1 MSVCHAYTLVNR
13 RLLTDPSLDYGSGY
27 MTSRGAR
34 SIIGAL
40 FNIFLIC
47 VGLFTLTA
55 GTYASVES
63 IIMGYDSASFG
74 GPFSCANNGL
84 APAVTA
90 ATATAKRWILE
101 SAGSMMRR

>member
-1 MSVCHAYTLVNR
+1 
-13 RLLTDPSLDYGSGY
+13 
-27 MTSRGAR
+27 MTARGAR

-63 IIMGYDSASFG
+63 IIMGYEAANFG

-101 SAGSMMRR
+101 SAESVMRR

>member
-1 MSVCHAYTLVNR
+1 
-13 RLLTDPSLDYGSGY
+13 
-27 MTSRGAR
+27 MTARGAR

-63 IIMGYDSASFG
+63 IVMGYESASFG
-74 GPFSCANNGL
+74 GPFSCDNNGL

-90 ATATAKRWILE
+90 ATATAKRWLLE
-101 SAGSMMRR
+101 SAGSVMGR